1 MKSRI
6 NRLFYVILWRVHAVQ
21 KVTSDMHKK
30 ERTVRFALFNRPLLL
45 GFLIVLLAIL
55 APFAYLAFANWGTIP
70 LAVRILVP
78 TLLVVTGVG
87 LLSVLFCGVWIGR
100 KRVLV
105 IPDMRIIVAAR
116 SKLRRI
122 AVNFNQWDNGRYS
135 VTIKLLY
142 RDGRLF
148 TMDSSRQFRNARRKK
163 LLMACYTIS
172 ERNRQSVCDRLSE
185 IDGCIVT
192 VVDRAQKIVYQSG
205 ADRIGCA

>member
-1 MKSRI
+1 MKITFEQTSGEPE
-6 NRLFYVILWRVHAVQ
+6 VIIRGAADDPLVQ
-21 KVTSDMHKK
+21 
-30 ERTVRFALFNRPLLL
+30 
-45 GFLIVLLAIL
+45 VLLSACRN
-55 APFAYLAFANWGTIP
+55 AAGGT
-70 LAVRILVP
+70 
-78 TLLVVTGVG
+78 
-87 LLSVLFCGVWIGR
+87 
-100 KRVLV
+100 
-105 IPDMRIIVAAR
+105 AR
-116 SKLRRI
+116 L
-122 AVNFNQWDNGRYS
+122 
-135 VTIKLLY
+135 LLY